1 MRFGEFAQRHARG
14 ILSIALFIAALGAM
28 SLPRMPVAI
37 LPDFPY
43 PRIAVIADAG
53 DMAVDNVVV
62 SITRPL
68 EEAASSVPGVTRVR
82 SRTSRGSMEM
92 SVDFEW
98 DQDMFEALSYLRSSI
113 DAELAHL
120 PPDVELTVERQDPSS
135 FPVIGYSLTSHTV
148 SQADLRE
155 TVDLLIA
162 PTLRR
167 LDGVYRV
174 LVQGGDIRE
183 FAVTVDPDALAAHH
197 VSVTDVNAALSA
209 TNLISSVGRFD
220 HRYRK
225 YLVTATSE
233 FTDAESIRAT
243 VVTVHG
249 GTPIRVGDVG
259 RVEQSS
265 EERLTAVTANGQRAV
280 LFSILKQRGAST
292 VQVSRDVERALA
304 DLSSSLPADVQVRP
318 FYDESHLLVESIGSV
333 RDSIIIG
340 AVLAI
345 IVLILFL
352 GSIRTSAVV
361 IATLPITVLS
371 TMLFLRLLGET
382 LNLMTLGGLAVGLG
396 LIIDDVVVT
405 VENIHRHLQEG
416 ASVRAALSDGMSEI
430 AKPMIGSS
438 LTAISVFLPL
448 VALGGIAG
456 AFFSPLALT
465 LTVMLIVSM
474 VLALTAAP
482 ALSVWLLRGE
492 QGAAGAKGTRRMVSR
507 LADLYERVLRW
518 VLLRRRIA
526 LVGAL
531 ALPAL
536 TVLMFL
542 GLPTGFMPDMDEGAF
557 ILDYLTPDG
566 TSLGETD
573 RQVKIVEGILMEQPE
588 VAAYSRRTGLE
599 LGFFATEQ
607 NTGDIAVSLKPK
619 SERDRSVFEVIEAVR
634 NRCLQ
639 EVPGMECEFILIIQ
653 DRVGDMAG
661 EPSPVEVKIFGSDPV
676 RLREIAGQVSEI
688 VASVPGV
695 VDETDGIVSTGPEL
709 SVRVDPQR
717 AALAGLTSQ
726 DVADQLSSLLFGSE
740 ATIVRQGERM
750 IGVRVVLPP
759 ALRGT
764 EERVRGLRLMGADG
778 QIVPLE
784 SVASI
789 EETEGA
795 MEQEREDQK
804 PVVAVTANLEGRD
817 LGSAI
822 REIRSRIDSE
832 VELPDGYTIH
842 FGGLYETQQSSFQR
856 LLAVFLVGMA
866 LVLVVAVWQYEAISE
881 PLALFLSA
889 LFSEVGVVAAL
900 FLTRTPFN
908 VSSFTGAIMV
918 FGMVLTNGIVLM
930 DYTRQR
936 VSMGMPLV
944 EATVA
949 AGRTRVRPV
958 LMTSAIAIMTL
969 LPLALGVGAGAEM
982 QRPLAIAVIGGLA
995 MSPLFAL
1002 ILAPTVLVALRSR
1015 GRRA

>member
-661 EPSPVEVKIFGSDPV
+661 EPSPVEVKIFGSDPA